1 MSTGVHGC
9 PDAGKPAFKFRFE
22 GDGVLAA
29 SGVRTVFS
37 LGGDETIGRF
47 DEGSD
52 EGGRFSASEDWGDKD
67 GVL

>member
-1 MSTGVHGC
+1 V
-9 PDAGKPAFKFRFE
+9 FRFRFE

-29 SGVRTVFS
+29 NGVRTVFS
-37 LGGDETIGRF
+37 LGGDATTIGRF

-52 EGGRFSASEDWGDKD
+52 EGGRFSASEDCGDRE